1 MQLREFGEY
10 SRNSLNSYQANV
22 FDPKHLAGAS
32 SDLVQSMV
40 KVGRKAAE
48 LERVKLQTEIQ
59 KEKSEIRRKRLEN
72 KLKMSKEGGKG
83 GPAKKTVKPEPEP
96 MEDDDDNVLEDLV
109 TTTET
114 DKGQPSY
121 STLEPGGFVTKGTD
135 RKSRLDKR
143 HAKIA
148 AAAGKPEEA
157 EGEKEETEQEK
168 LEREAGELTSQL
180 KRAERAEAQAQEK
193 EQKDKAK
200 RYSQRITSGK
210 FMKKPRAV
218 TLVETKKR
226 KKSMKMGDI
235 ASAEEEDDPDDIPEG
250 FHLQEE
256 SPHCINMTRAED
268 YQAYLR
274 QVVLEFERLIKSG
287 VTNVSEEYAKVV
299 QSMFWAVKA
308 NKQTILNCADPAE
321 VVVSVPDARCKAWR
335 LKLNGKTAVDPTTLV
350 DITDIGPQMAS
361 DIVNLKPQEIMELV
375 EDELVGKSEQEV
387 GRIKKCIGNICR
399 EQALAHRHA
408 AEAADNL
415 ANLTDLVSLP
425 ILVKVISATMRPTV
439 AIKIPEVDDMI
450 ARAEQKVEAI
460 RQAKQKVGELKPIDE
475 VVFAQNIPKY
485 NLEWEH
491 SPNGRATAY
500 LATLVCRYMHE
511 LQQKDKKVVLS
522 AKALETIYHTAS
534 SSIGKLISGKQYL
547 GGAALEQLRDKV
559 EAEGKELPFKKKKKL
574 PQRSSGLAKTSG
586 AASKD

>member
-1 MQLREFGEY
+1 M
-10 SRNSLNSYQANV
+10 

-109 TTTET
+109 MTTET

-180 KRAERAEAQAQEK
+180 KRAERAEARAQEK

-226 KKSMKMGDI
+226 KKSMKMGNI

-287 VTNVSEEYAKVV
+287 ATNISKEYAKVV

-308 NKQTILNCADPAE
+308 NKQTILNGADPAE
-321 VVVSVPDARCKAWR
+321 VMASVPDARCKAWR
-335 LKLNGKTAVDPTTLV
+335 LKLSGKTAVDPTTLV

-361 DIVNLKPQEIMELV
+361 DIVNLKPQEIFELV
-375 EDELVGKSEQEV
+375 EDELVGKSQEQV

-415 ANLTDLVSLP
+415 ASLTDMVSLP
-425 ILVKVISATMRPTV
+425 ILVKVISATIRPTV

-485 NLEWEH
+485 NPEWEH

-522 AKALETIYHTAS
+522 MKALETIYHTAS

-574 PQRSSGLAKTSG
+574 PLRSSGLVKTSG
-586 AASKD
+586 TALKD

>member
-1 MQLREFGEY
+1 M
-10 SRNSLNSYQANV
+10 
-22 FDPKHLAGAS
+22 
-32 SDLVQSMV
+32 QSMV

-59 KEKSEIRRKRLEN
+59 KERSKIRQKQLEN
-72 KLKMSKEGGKG
+72 RLKMASKAGGKG
-83 GPAKKTVKPEPEP
+83 GPAKKKVKREPDP
-96 MEDDDDNVLEDLV
+96 VDDDDDDFLEDLI

-114 DKGQPSY
+114 DKGQLSY
-121 STLEPGGFVTKGTD
+121 STLEPGGFVTKGAD
-135 RKSRLDKR
+135 RKSRMDKR
-143 HAKIA
+143 HVKIA
-148 AAAGKPEEA
+148 AAAGKPD
-157 EGEKEETEQEK
+157 EGEGEIEETAQEQ
-168 LEREAGELTSQL
+168 LEREAGELMSQL
-180 KRAERAEAQAQEK
+180 KKAERAEAQAQEK

-210 FMKKPRAV
+210 FLKKPKAM

-235 ASAEEEDDPDDIPEG
+235 ASVEEEDDPDDIPEG

-256 SPHCINMTRAED
+256 SPHCINMTRVED
-268 YQAYLR
+268 YQAYLW
-274 QVVLEFERLIKSG
+274 QIVLEFEWLIKSG
-287 VTNVSEEYAKVV
+287 ATNISEEYAKVI

-308 NKQTILNCADPAE
+308 NKQTILNGADPAE
-321 VVVSVPDARCKAWR
+321 VLASVPDARCKAWR
-335 LKLNGKTAVDPTTLV
+335 LKLSGKTAIDPTTLV
-350 DITDIGPQMAS
+350 ENTEIGPQMAS
-361 DIVNLKPQEIMELV
+361 DVVSLKPQEIFELV
-375 EDELVGKSEQEV
+375 EEELVGKSKEQV
-387 GRIKKCIGNICR
+387 NVIKKCIGNICR

-415 ANLTDLVSLP
+415 ASLTDLVSLP
-425 ILVKVISATMRPTV
+425 ILIKVISTTMRPTV
-439 AIKIPEVDDMI
+439 AIKIPEVDDMM
-450 ARAEQKVEAI
+450 ARAEQKVEVI

-475 VVFAQNIPKY
+475 VVFAQNVPKY
-485 NLEWEH
+485 NAEWEH

-586 AASKD
+586 TASKD

>member
-1 MQLREFGEY
+1 M
-10 SRNSLNSYQANV
+10 
-22 FDPKHLAGAS
+22 
-32 SDLVQSMV
+32 QSMV

-48 LERVKLQTEIQ
+48 LERVKLQTEII
-59 KEKSEIRRKRLEN
+59 KEKSKLRQKQLEN
-72 KLKMSKEGGKG
+72 RVRMACKAGGKG
-83 GPAKKTVKPEPEP
+83 GPAKKKVKWEPEP
-96 MEDDDDNVLEDLV
+96 IDDDDDDILEDLV

-121 STLEPGGFVTKGTD
+121 STLEPGGFVTKGAD

-143 HAKIA
+143 HTKIA
-148 AAAGKPEEA
+148 AAAGKPD
-157 EGEKEETEQEK
+157 EGEGEIEETAQEQ

-180 KRAERAEAQAQEK
+180 KKVERAEAQALEK
-193 EQKDKAK
+193 DQKDKAK

-210 FMKKPRAV
+210 FLKKPKAV

-226 KKSMKMGDI
+226 KSMKMGDI

-268 YQAYLR
+268 YQAYLW
-274 QVVLEFERLIKSG
+274 QIVQEFEQLIKSG
-287 VTNVSEEYAKVV
+287 VTNISEEYAKVI

-308 NKQTILNCADPAE
+308 NKQTILNGADPAE
-321 VVVSVPDARCKAWR
+321 VLASVPDARCKAWR
-335 LKLNGKTAVDPTTLV
+335 LKLSGKTAIDPTTLV
-350 DITDIGPQMAS
+350 ENTKIGPQMAS
-361 DIVNLKPQEIMELV
+361 DMVSLKPQEIFELV
-375 EDELVGKSEQEV
+375 EEELVGKSKEQV
-387 GRIKKCIGNICR
+387 NVIKKCIANICR

-408 AEAADNL
+408 VEAADNL
-415 ANLTDLVSLP
+415 ASLTDLVSLP
-425 ILVKVISATMRPTV
+425 ILIKVISATMRPTV

-460 RQAKQKVGELKPIDE
+460 RQAKEKVGELKAIDE
-475 VVFAQNIPKY
+475 VVFAQNVPKY
-485 NLEWEH
+485 NPEWEH

-534 SSIGKLISGKQYL
+534 SLIGKLISGKQYL
-547 GGAALEQLRDKV
+547 GGVVLEQLHDKV
-559 EAEGKELPFKKKKKL
+559 KAEGKELPFKKKKKL

-586 AASKD
+586 TASKD

>member
-1 MQLREFGEY
+1 M
-10 SRNSLNSYQANV
+10 
-22 FDPKHLAGAS
+22 FDPKHLTGAS
-32 SDLVQSMV
+32 SDLVLLMV

-83 GPAKKTVKPEPEP
+83 GPAKKTVKPDPEP

-109 TTTET
+109 KSTET

-121 STLEPGGFVTKGTD
+121 STLEPGAFVTKGTD

-157 EGEKEETEQEK
+157 EGKKEETEQEK
-168 LEREAGELTSQL
+168 LEQEAGELTSQL

-235 ASAEEEDDPDDIPEG
+235 AGAEEEDDPDDIPEG

-287 VTNVSEEYAKVV
+287 ATNISEEYAKVV

-308 NKQTILNCADPAE
+308 NKQTILNGADPAE
-321 VVVSVPDARCKAWR
+321 VMASVPDARCKAWR
-335 LKLNGKTAVDPTTLV
+335 LKLSGKTAVDPTTLV
-350 DITDIGPQMAS
+350 DITDIGPQTAS
-361 DIVNLKPQEIMELV
+361 DIVNLKPQEIFELV
-375 EDELVGKSEQEV
+375 EDELVGKSQEQV

-408 AEAADNL
+408 ADNL
-415 ANLTDLVSLP
+415 ASLTDMVSLP

-460 RQAKQKVGELKPIDE
+460 RQAKQKVGELKQIDK

-485 NLEWEH
+485 NPEWEH
-491 SPNGRATAY
+491 SPNG
-500 LATLVCRYMHE
+500 
-511 LQQKDKKVVLS
+511 
-522 AKALETIYHTAS
+522 
-534 SSIGKLISGKQYL
+534 
-547 GGAALEQLRDKV
+547 
-559 EAEGKELPFKKKKKL
+559 
-574 PQRSSGLAKTSG
+574 
-586 AASKD
+586 

>member
-1 MQLREFGEY
+1 M
-10 SRNSLNSYQANV
+10 

-48 LERVKLQTEIQ
+48 LERVKLQTEIH
-59 KEKSEIRRKRLEN
+59 KGKSEIRRKRLEN

-83 GPAKKTVKPEPEP
+83 GPAKKTVKPKPEPEP
-96 MEDDDDNVLEDLV
+96 VEDDDDNVLEDLV

-148 AAAGKPEEA
+148 AATGKPEEA

-235 ASAEEEDDPDDIPEG
+235 ASAEEEDEPDDIPEG

-287 VTNVSEEYAKVV
+287 ATNISEEYAKVV

-308 NKQTILNCADPAE
+308 NKQTILNGADPAE
-321 VVVSVPDARCKAWR
+321 VVAMVPDARCKAWR
-335 LKLNGKTAVDPTTLV
+335 LKLSGKTAVDPTTLV

-361 DIVNLKPQEIMELV
+361 DIVNLKPQEIFELV
-375 EDELVGKSEQEV
+375 EDELVGKSQEEV

-415 ANLTDLVSLP
+415 ASLTDMVSLP

-485 NLEWEH
+485 NPEWEH

-574 PQRSSGLAKTSG
+574 PLRSSGLAKTSG
-586 AASKD
+586 TASKN

>member
-1 MQLREFGEY
+1 M
-10 SRNSLNSYQANV
+10 
-22 FDPKHLAGAS
+22 FDPKHLTGVS
-32 SDLVQSMV
+32 SDLVQLMV

-83 GPAKKTVKPEPEP
+83 GPAKKTVKPEPKP

-109 TTTET
+109 TTT
-114 DKGQPSY
+114 SY

-168 LEREAGELTSQL
+168 LEWEAGELTSQL

-235 ASAEEEDDPDDIPEG
+235 ASAEEEDEPDNIPEG

-287 VTNVSEEYAKVV
+287 ATNISEEYAKVV

-308 NKQTILNCADPAE
+308 NKQTILNGADPVE
-321 VVVSVPDARCKAWR
+321 VVASVPDARCKAWR
-335 LKLNGKTAVDPTTLV
+335 LKLSGKTAVDPTTLV
-350 DITDIGPQMAS
+350 DITDIGPQTAS
-361 DIVNLKPQEIMELV
+361 DMVNLKPQEIFELV
-375 EDELVGKSEQEV
+375 EDELVGKSQEQV

-415 ANLTDLVSLP
+415 ASLTDMVSLP
-425 ILVKVISATMRPTV
+425 ILVKLISATMRPTV

-485 NLEWEH
+485 NPEWEH

-500 LATLVCRYMHE
+500 LATLVYRYMHE

-522 AKALETIYHTAS
+522 VKALETIYHTAS

-574 PQRSSGLAKTSG
+574 PLRSSGLAKTSG
-586 AASKD
+586 TALKD

>member
-1 MQLREFGEY
+1 M
-10 SRNSLNSYQANV
+10 

-287 VTNVSEEYAKVV
+287 ATNISEEYAKVV

-308 NKQTILNCADPAE
+308 NKQTILNGADPAE
-321 VVVSVPDARCKAWR
+321 VVASVPDARCKAWR

-485 NLEWEH
+485 NPEWEH